1 MKIKIILILL
11 FALGVLGSLHA
22 QQAPSDSLL
31 MRKHG
36 HLQFA
41 NTNENLKDSIVE
53 KLLTVDDFALYQ
65 QARKNYKIAIPL
77 WTISGTALGTAIA
90 LLITGIIFDAQYV
103 PEYDVVETG
112 VLILGGAAGGSLT
125 IGAICFLIPA
135 IVLTKRCNKTLDG
148 IAQNYNQRKS
158 SVSLK
163 FGLTRSGVGL
173 TLNF

>member
-1 MKIKIILILL
+1 MKKFVLLIFLILSACL
-11 FALGVLGSLHA
+11 ALA
-22 QQAPSDSLL
+22 QQSPSDSLL

-41 NTNENLKDSIVE
+41 GTNENLKDSIVE

-103 PEYDVVETG
+103 PEYNVVETG

-163 FGLTRSGVGL
+163 LGLTHSGVGL
-173 TLNF
+173 TLIF